1 MEIFL
6 NYKFFQIMHNF
17 IPIVIPL
24 IDNFGIFIA
33 LCCLMHSD
41 FKRAIL
47 IIILEKKYSKLST
60 TYRLKLGCSLSGNQ
74 PTCSKIYMY
83 GKIIYILPK
92 FNAISMSN
100 IQPYCCNI
108 LSIYGRQV
116 SHSSEISGL
125 CSMKYSS
132 KNLRYDKP
140 HIVIWCNFT
149 FLTRTF

>member
-1 MEIFL
+1 M
-6 NYKFFQIMHNF
+6 YGFFQKMHNF
-17 IPIVIPL
+17 IRIVIPL
-24 IDNFGIFIA
+24 IDNFGIFIS

-100 IQPYCCNI
+100 IQPCCCTI
-108 LSIYGRQV
+108 LSKYGRRQV
-116 SHSSEISGL
+116 GKSLFRNKWFVLNAMFSL
-125 CSMKYSS
+125 CMPWSMSTQIRVLIYKRKS
-132 KNLRYDKP
+132 KECTK
-140 HIVIWCNFT
+140 
-149 FLTRTF
+149 